1 MSELKVK
8 RPLLSPRMRVV
19 LALGVIAILVVLAFF
34 APSEGESDNVTGD
47 QAVTPTL
54 TITHLV
60 DTLTVNRSALLNG
73 MHITVTKVMEA
84 EKFSDDRKRAGTYT
98 VRVLVQA
105 ANDGTAPIGVQYD
118 QLVRLVLPDG
128 TEIVPQLISVK
139 PLALP
144 HTSQDGFFDFPVSSQ
159 VPLSSLAL
167 RLAGESLPF
176 SATSLSFVQ
185 A

>member
-8 RPLLSPRMRVV
+8 RPLLSPKMRV
-19 LALGVIAILVVLAFF
+19 ALGIGIIAVLVVLAFF
-34 APSEGESDNVTGD
+34 APPEGETNNVTGD

-60 DTLTVNRSALLNG
+60 DS
-73 MHITVTKVMEA
+73 VTKVMEA

-98 VRVLVQA
+98 VRVLVRA
-105 ANDGTAPIGVQYD
+105 TNAGAEPVGVQYD

-128 TEIVPQLISVK
+128 TAIAPKLIGVT

-144 HTSQDGFFDFPVSSQ
+144 HTSQNGFFDFPISSQ
-159 VPLSSLAL
+159 VPLSALTL
-167 RLAGESLPF
+167 RLTDQSISF
-176 SATSLSFVQ
+176 SGPSR
-185 A
+185 